1 MKQPVAQ
8 LALVAAS
15 VSALLL
21 TAGCKSGGGGIFGGL
36 FGGSSESGV
45 DALSS
50 LFSGEGDSGSSGSG
64 SGSTAGGGEQ
74 APGGENYV
82 GGTPPVA
89 TLHHPEPGSLVLF
102 GGGLVG
108 AAFLRRRKSR
118 KPSSP

>member
-1 MKQPVAQ
+1 MKKPVAQ

-36 FGGSSESGV
+36 FGGGESSGV

-50 LFSGEGDSGSSGSG
+50 LFSSDSSSSGSELA
-64 SGSTAGGGEQ
+64 STAGGVEQ
-74 APGGENYV
+74 GSGGDNYV

-89 TLHHPEPGSLVLF
+89 TLHHPEPGSIALFGSGLAGLVL
-102 GGGLVG
+102 
-108 AAFLRRRKSR
+108 ARRRKSR
-118 KPSSP
+118 KPSSR